1 MFIKRS
7 IPAVKKQKG
16 MTLMTTLIILIV
28 MTIVATMSS
37 RLSIFD
43 TLLARNNKVKT
54 VVYQETA
61 NDLRLLANIEN
72 LYDPMMNKKF
82 EPLTGVYIPPVN
94 AAKAE
99 TAEVITDMGTGSGD
113 ELYDCEGFAGR
124 ASTVGMGARKCDL
137 FDFQVKRHKKGLSG
151 AHDRH
156 HVGKGKEVPPTSKY
170 SNL

>member
-1 MFIKRS
+1 
-7 IPAVKKQKG
+7 
-16 MTLMTTLIILIV
+16 MTTLVILVV
-28 MTIVATMSS
+28 MTVVATMSS
-37 RLSIFD
+37 KLSIFD

-54 VVYQETA
+54 LVYQETA

-72 LYDPMMNKKF
+72 LHDPMMNKKF
-82 EPLTGVYIPPVN
+82 EPLTGVYVPPKN
-94 AAKAE
+94 TSKLE
-99 TAEVITDMGTGSGD
+99 TAEVITDIGTGGSE

-137 FDFQVKRHKKGLSG
+137 FDFQVKRQKKGLSG

-156 HVGKGKEVPPTSKY
+156 HIGKGKEVPPTSKY

>member
-1 MFIKRS
+1 MSIKRS
-7 IPAVKKQKG
+7 TSVLSNQRG
-16 MTLMTTLIILIV
+16 MTLMTTLVILVV
-28 MTIVATMSS
+28 MTVVATMSS
-37 RLSIFD
+37 KLSIFD

-54 VVYQETA
+54 LVYQETA

-72 LYDPMMNKKF
+72 LHDPMMNKKF
-82 EPLTGVYIPPVN
+82 EPLTGVYVPPKN
-94 AAKAE
+94 TSKLE
-99 TAEVITDMGTGSGD
+99 TAEVITDMGTGGSE

-137 FDFQVKRHKKGLSG
+137 FDFQVKRQKKGLSG

-156 HVGKGKEVPPTSKY
+156 HIGKGKEVPPTSKY

>member
-1 MFIKRS
+1 M
-7 IPAVKKQKG
+7 PASRKQRG
-16 MTLMTTLIILIV
+16 MTLMTTLVILII

-37 RLSIFD
+37 KLSIFD
-43 TLLARNNKVKT
+43 TLLAKNNKVKT
-54 VVYQETA
+54 LVYQETA

-72 LYDPMMNKKF
+72 LHDPMMNQKF

-99 TAEVITDMGTGSGD
+99 TAEVITDMGMGSD
-113 ELYDCEGFAGR
+113 NELYDCEGFAGR
-124 ASTVGMGARKCDL
+124 ASSVGLGARKCDL
-137 FDFQVKRHKKGLSG
+137 FDFQVKRQKKGLSG

-156 HVGKGKEVPPTSKY
+156 HVGKGKEVPPPSKY